1 MSTAWNDKSSA
12 SWCLEA
18 VPRRQKKW
26 LSLFSLRCVIIICNI
41 IAVVCF
47 SWAMKQH
54 YKGVVSTDGLGQ
66 AWAGINLGTVGPFL

>member
-1 MSTAWNDKSSA
+1 MSAAWNDKSSS

-18 VPRRQKKW
+18 LPRRQKKW
-26 LSLFSLRCVIIICNI
+26 LSLFSLRFVTIVCNI

-47 SWAMKQH
+47 SWAMEQH

-66 AWAGINLGTVGPFL
+66 AWAGINLGTVSVLL